1 LSECEKN
8 IMHRPLDHPLTH
20 SNMPQYN
27 VRRPIQRTELN
38 RFGYQNGSAAAD
50 ALRDAFYLLL
60 VCTQAVNTAAA
71 AAAAEATEGE
81 GGQCAMLFLNG
92 EAGQWAGPGTRGGK
106 PIKAPSTAKRRRIAS
121 DHHRS
126 TTSLPLP
133 EEFQSPHTTRFKP
146 LSSLQE
152 HRSFSLSL
160 LMAPPSVHVSSCK
173 GSSSS

>member
-1 LSECEKN
+1 V
-8 IMHRPLDHPLTH
+8 HPFTH
-20 SNMPQYN
+20 SNRPRYN

-38 RFGYQNGSAAAD
+38 RFRYQNGSAAAD
-50 ALRDAFYLLL
+50 DLRDAFYLLL
-60 VCTQAVNTAAA
+60 VCTPAVNTAAA

-81 GGQCAMLFLNG
+81 GGECAMLFLNG
-92 EAGQWAGPGTRGGK
+92 EAGQRAGPGTRGGK
-106 PIKAPSTAKRRRIAS
+106 PIKAPSTAKRRRIGIAS

-126 TTSLPLP
+126 TTSLTLP
-133 EEFQSPHTTRFKP
+133 EEFQSPHTT
-146 LSSLQE
+146 LQTTHSLLFQE